1 MLFRADMI
9 IAMNSQADR
18 IIDEAL
24 VIEAQAG
31 SAVAMDALV
40 RRWQRRL
47 YVYARRWLGRE
58 DKAWD
63 ACQEAWI
70 GIVRGLRRLDDP
82 GTFAAWAY
90 RIVTNKCKD
99 RLSRDARDKWLSDE
113 LAANVRQDARGDA
126 ADRLEL
132 NEAISLLPGP
142 MQAVLILRYFEG
154 FALGEMADI
163 LGVPEGTVK
172 SRLARARAELKHI
185 LEK

>member
-1 MLFRADMI
+1 MD
-9 IAMNSQADR
+9 SQANR
-18 IIDEAL
+18 VIDEAL

-31 SAVAMDALV
+31 SVAAMDALV

-47 YVYARRWLGRE
+47 YVYARRWLSQE

-99 RLSRDARDKWLSDE
+99 RLSRDARAKWLSDE
-113 LAANVRQDARGDA
+113 LAVIADAHQDDRDA

-132 NEAISLLPGP
+132 TEAIGLLPGP
-142 MQAVLILRYFEG
+142 MQAVLMLRYFEG

-172 SRLARARAELKHI
+172 SRLSRARAELKTI
-185 LEK
+185 LET